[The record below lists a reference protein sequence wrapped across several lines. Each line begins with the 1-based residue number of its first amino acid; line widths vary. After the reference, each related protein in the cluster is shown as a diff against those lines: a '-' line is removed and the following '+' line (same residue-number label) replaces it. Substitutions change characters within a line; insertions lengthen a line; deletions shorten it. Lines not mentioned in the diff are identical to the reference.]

1 MARGLIGRGEPE
13 GGPLPAPSPVESAGP
28 SPALRLAR
36 RRLAQAPF
44 VLAIVVVGA
53 FLLLEAAPGDAV
65 DAYVAS
71 LGGDAGF
78 VHDLRTRWG
87 LDRSAPTRFL
97 LYLAGLATGDLGWSV
112 AFGRPVLDVI
122 LERLPVT
129 LALAAAATALAFALG
144 TGLGILAGARPGGLL
159 DRLLSGIAL
168 LLNAMPSFWLGLL
181 LGLLFA
187 VRLRWLPLAGIETIG
202 VHYTGLARLLDTARH
217 LVLPTLT
224 LGLVY
229 AALYLRLVRA
239 GMVEA
244 WRSDYV
250 RAARAKGIARR
261 RLVLRHVARN
271 ALLPVVT
278 MLGLQSATLIGGSVV
293 VESVFAVP
301 GLGRLAAEA
310 VTQRDLPLLLGIVI
324 VAASL
329 VLIVNLVVDLLYA
342 RLDPR
347 VELGH
352 RSP

>member
-1 MARGLIGRGEPE
+1 MARGLTAE
-13 GGPLPAPSPVESAGP
+13 GGPLPAPSPRESAGP
-28 SPALRLAR
+28 PPTLRLAR

-97 LYLAGLATGDLGWSV
+97 LYLAGLATGDFGWSV
-112 AFGRPVLDVI
+112 AFGRPVLTVI

-129 LALAAAATALAFALG
+129 LALAIGATAVAFLLG
-144 TGLGILAGARPGGLL
+144 TGLGILGGARPGGPL
-159 DRLLSGIAL
+159 DRLLSALAL
-168 LLNAMPSFWLGLL
+168 LLNAVPSFWLGLL

-187 VRLRWLPLAGIETIG
+187 VELRWLPLAGIETIG

-244 WRSDYV
+244 WRSDFV
-250 RAARAKGIARR
+250 RAARAKSISRR

-347 VELGH
+347 VELGL